1 MKAAVVHEFSKP
13 LVIEEV
19 PKPVAG
25 SGEVVVRIETSGLCH
40 TDIHAAHGDWPVKPK
55 PRSSLATRV
64 WGLSRASGPGDRR
77 RGGRPGRRAMARIRL
92 RYVLVLHHRRA
103 LGTELPTPPSLSA
116 AAATHRLLTGQI
128 VTVDG
133 TAGTVTLHAAP

>member
-13 LVIEEV
+13 LVIEDV

-55 PRSSLATRV
+55 PPFIPGHEGVGIVESPRS
-64 WGLSRASGPGDRR
+64 GGDRG
-77 RGGRPGRRAMARIRL
+77 RGGRPGRLAMARIRL
-92 RYVLVLHHRRA
+92 WYV
-103 LGTELPTPPSLSA
+103 
-116 AAATHRLLTGQI
+116 
-128 VTVDG
+128 
-133 TAGTVTLHAAP
+133 

>member
-40 TDIHAAHGDWPVKPK
+40 IDIHAAHGDWPVSRNR
-55 PRSSLATRV
+55 RSSPATRV
-64 WGLSRASGPGDRR
+64 WGLSRASGPG
-77 RGGRPGRRAMARIRL
+77 
-92 RYVLVLHHRRA
+92 
-103 LGTELPTPPSLSA
+103 
-116 AAATHRLLTGQI
+116 
-128 VTVDG
+128 
-133 TAGTVTLHAAP
+133 